1 MKSVAM
7 VIAEKNFR
15 DEEYQ
20 MPKEILEKA
29 GIKVVTVSTTL
40 KEVTGKL
47 GLKVTPDELLEN
59 IDPKQHDAVI
69 FIGGGG
75 AEQYFDDER
84 ALNLAKAAAENKK
97 IYGAICIAPVILA
110 NAGLLKNKKAT
121 VFSSEVSMIKEMG
134 AIYTDEGVVI
144 DGNLVTADGPASAK
158 NFGEAIVNLLK
169 K

>member
-7 VIAEKNFR
+7 VIAENNFR

-20 MPKEILEKA
+20 IPKEILEKA
-29 GIKVVTVSTTL
+29 GVKVVTVSTTL
-40 KEVTGKL
+40 NEITGKL
-47 GLKVTPDELLEN
+47 GLKVTPDKLLEN
-59 IDPKQHDAVI
+59 IDINHYNALI
-69 FIGGGG
+69 FVGGGG

-84 ALNLAKAAAENKK
+84 ALNLAKIAAINQK

-121 VFSSEVSMIKEMG
+121 VFSSEISTIKEMG
-134 AIYTDEGVVI
+134 AIYTDSGVVI

-158 NFGEAIVNLLK
+158 NFGEAIVDLLK